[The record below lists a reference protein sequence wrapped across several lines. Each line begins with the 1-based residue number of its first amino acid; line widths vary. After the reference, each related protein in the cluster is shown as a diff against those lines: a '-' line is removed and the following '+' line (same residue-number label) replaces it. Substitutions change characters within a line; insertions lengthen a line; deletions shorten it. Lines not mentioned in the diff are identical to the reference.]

1 MKTVVG
7 AMCFVLR
14 DGHVLLLHRNH
25 PPFQGRWD
33 GPGGLVEFGETPAE
47 AAVREVYEE
56 SGLTITNVEPRAHLL
71 LYNQD
76 RQLTV
81 SSFLFVAT
89 ATEAELAASEEG
101 LPEWIPLERVH
112 DSNLIGFV
120 HITLPLVLTPGS
132 YLTGTILHD
141 DGGEPLRYS
150 LCHHRLGE
158 ARILKG

>member
-14 DGHVLLLHRNH
+14 ADHVLLLQRNH

-47 AAVREVYEE
+47 AVSREVLEE
-56 SGLTITNVEPRAHLL
+56 SGLAITNLEARAHLL
-71 LYNQD
+71 LYNQE

-81 SSFLFVAT
+81 SSFLFVA
-89 ATEAELAASEEG
+89 EASQDELVASEEG
-101 LPEWIPLERVH
+101 LPEWVPLDRVH
-112 DSNLIGFV
+112 DCDLIGFV
-120 HITLPLVLTPGS
+120 HITLPLVLTPGT

-141 DGGEPLRYS
+141 DSGEPERYH
-150 LCHHRLGE
+150 LQHHRLGE
-158 ARILKG
+158 VRILEG